1 MRVVGGGGGG
11 HSTFSMQIRGGRA
24 SETCTPTQEEMG
36 LRFDLKPPSWCLV
49 QFPKMAAHLS
59 GRDIGKNYS
68 KNIWFGDQARDKG
81 RQWCSFNLTQ
91 KSKNWKGALGEMANT
106 LGEGIAPE
114 ATGAPE
120 GSGTGRYQCSQ
131 KAGKQLGTIN

>member
-1 MRVVGGGGGG
+1 
-11 HSTFSMQIRGGRA
+11 MQIRGGRA

-49 QFPKMAAHLS
+49 QFLKWQLTFQ
-59 GRDIGKNYS
+59 GETLEKINS

-81 RQWCSFNLTQ
+81 RRWCSFNLTQ
-91 KSKNWKGALGEMANT
+91 KSETWKGALGEMANT